1 MRDRTGILVAG
12 SIAQDYVESPGGNLD
27 GELGG
32 SATYCALAARH
43 FGPVSVVGAVGRDRS
58 AELMQLLD
66 FADLSRLT
74 PVDQPTY
81 TWRARRRSLDG
92 EATTL
97 ERFTGAYDGY
107 VPDLGD
113 RRGLPTSAFLGSC
126 DPEVQLAVARACPPD
141 TFIAG
146 DTMDIFIEGQRGAVD
161 EMVRRCHV
169 LFATAAELE
178 LLSQAHGIEPAATW
192 VFERHPRL
200 EAVVIKLGAGGAVL
214 RTARDDR
221 QLPACPTHVVDP
233 TGAGDALAGAF
244 LGRLGELGH
253 HGRAETLLE
262 ALEWGLVAAS
272 FAISG
277 VGVSTLRATT
287 RSDLEAR
294 LDGYRSGPGAGTRS

>member
-1 MRDRTGILVAG
+1 MRDRKGILVAG
-12 SIAQDYVESPGGNLD
+12 SIAQDYVESPAGNLD

-32 SATYCALAARH
+32 SATYSALAARH

-74 PVDQPTY
+74 SVDHPTY
-81 TWRARRRSLDG
+81 TWRARRGSLDG

-113 RRGLPTSAFLGSC
+113 RQDLPPSAFLGSC
-126 DPEVQLAVARACPPD
+126 DPEVQLAVARGCPPD
-141 TFIAG
+141 IFIAG

-169 LFATAAELE
+169 LFATTTELE
-178 LLSQAHGIEPAATW
+178 LLSQTHGIGAAATW
-192 VFERHPRL
+192 VFEQHPRL
-200 EAVVIKLGAGGAVL
+200 EAVVVKLGAGGAVL
-214 RTARDDR
+214 RTAHDHR

-244 LGRLGELGH
+244 LGRLGELRQC
-253 HGRAETLLE
+253 GRADALLE

-277 VGVSTLRATT
+277 VGVAALRATT
-287 RSDLEAR
+287 RSDLETR
-294 LDGYRSGPGAGTRS
+294 LNGYRSGPGAGARS

>member
-1 MRDRTGILVAG
+1 MREGKGILVAG

-43 FGPVSVVGAVGRDRS
+43 FGPVSVVGAVGRDRG

-74 PVDQPTY
+74 HVDHPTY
-81 TWRARRRSLDG
+81 TWRARRPSLAS

-97 ERFTGAYDGY
+97 ERFTGAYEGY
-107 VPDLGD
+107 VPELGD
-113 RRGLPTSAFLGSC
+113 RYGVPPRAFLGSC
-126 DPEVQLAVARACPPD
+126 DPRVQLAVARACAPG
-141 TFIAG
+141 TFLAG
-146 DTMDIFIEGQRGAVD
+146 DTMDIFIQGQRAAVD
-161 EMVRRCHV
+161 EMVRHCHI
-169 LFATAAELE
+169 LFATARELE
-178 LLSQAHGIEPAATW
+178 LLSQTRGVGAAAMR
-192 VFERHPRL
+192 VFDRYPRL
-200 EAVVIKLGAGGAVL
+200 EALVVKLGAGGAVL
-214 RTARDDR
+214 WTAHDDR
-221 QLPACPTHVVDP
+221 QLPACPAQVVDP

-244 LGRLGELGH
+244 MGRLGELGD
-253 HGRAETLLE
+253 RDYRDATLE

-277 VGVSTLRATT
+277 IGVAALRATS

-294 LDGYRSGPGAGTRS
+294 LDAYRSGRGAGARA